1 MTPRLLTLAL
11 STALLTLFGCA
22 SQQAGSDPL
31 AASDQRLS
39 SLETRLQSD
48 SNSTLILL
56 DQLGRKVEAL
66 STDLRRLRESTG
78 EQAGA
83 EAAARQA
90 LAERLA
96 RLEKQRQDM
105 IEDNRATAAQVAG
118 LQSTL
123 ATLRDQARETGQ
135 VIDRLAARIDHAN
148 TEQNLAL
155 EAETAELE
163 DRLDVAEDRL
173 EDMAARLLE
182 GQTRTESVE
191 AALNGVNETS
201 TGNSQ
206 RLAALATRLDE
217 VSTGHGAL
225 QASLTAKTDG
235 NSQRLDALATQAR
248 SAQERADAT
257 QAALP
262 DLRERMAAAGTRLGD
277 LDARFTALNQRLD
290 DIARMAQEAYDATG
304 LGQRKIFGKVV
315 ESITLTED
323 RTLFPINSPDLGEQD
338 KAKLDALAQRMKALG
353 TNYHLQ
359 IQGHTEGFGAD
370 DYNYALGKAR
380 AEVVKNYLKEKGG
393 IPLLRMSVMS
403 YGSLEAAGQVGR
415 NNRRIV
421 VQVLQ

>member
-11 STALLTLFGCA
+11 SSVLLTLSGCA

-48 SNSTLILL
+48 SNSTLVLI
-56 DQLGRKVEAL
+56 DQLGRKVDGLAA
-66 STDLRRLRESTG
+66 DLRRLRDSTA
-78 EQAGA
+78 EQASAGA
-83 EAAARQA
+83 GARQA
-90 LAERLA
+90 LSERLA
-96 RLEKQRQDM
+96 QIESRQQGAAT
-105 IEDNRATAAQVAG
+105 DNRSTAAQVAG
-118 LQSTL
+118 LQTAL
-123 ATLRDQARETGQ
+123 DTLRDQARETGQ

-148 TEQNLAL
+148 TEQALAL
-155 EAETAELE
+155 QAEAADLD
-163 DRLDVAEDRL
+163 DRLDAAEDQR
-173 EDMAARLLE
+173 EEMAERQRDAQARADAM
-182 GQTRTESVE
+182 E
-191 AALNGVNETS
+191 AALAGLT
-201 TGNSQ
+201 
-206 RLAALATRLDE
+206 TRLDA
-217 VSTGHGAL
+217 VSAGHAAL
-225 QASLTAKTDG
+225 QTQLDTKADA
-235 NSQRLDALATQAR
+235 NAQRLDTLATQAR
-248 SAQERADAT
+248 SALEQAQAA

-262 DLRERMAAAGTRLGD
+262 GLRDKVADTGTRLND
-277 LDARFTALNQRLD
+277 YDARFAALNQRLD

-304 LGQRKIFGKVV
+304 LGQRKIFGKVI

-338 KAKLDALAQRMKALG
+338 KAKLDALALRLKALG

-370 DYNYALGKAR
+370 DYNYALGRAR